1 LRTGI
6 HLMRTGEVE
15 ANLVRL
21 NEGARLSH
29 VDDLIARKL
38 AGPEAAVL
46 AEGDVAFHRREYERL
61 QAELEA
67 AHRDSSLPE
76 GPTARPALNALLVR
90 LRLANGLSGRRV
102 EPAQGRCCA

>member
-6 HLMRTGEVE
+6 YMMRTGEVE

-29 VDDLIARKL
+29 VDDMIARKL
-38 AGPEAAVL
+38 AGPEAALL
-46 AEGDVAFHRREYERL
+46 ADGGVAFHRREYERL
-61 QAELEA
+61 QSELEA
-67 AHRDSSLPE
+67 AHQDSQLPE

-90 LRLANGLSGRRV
+90 LGLVNGLSGR
-102 EPAQGRCCA
+102 